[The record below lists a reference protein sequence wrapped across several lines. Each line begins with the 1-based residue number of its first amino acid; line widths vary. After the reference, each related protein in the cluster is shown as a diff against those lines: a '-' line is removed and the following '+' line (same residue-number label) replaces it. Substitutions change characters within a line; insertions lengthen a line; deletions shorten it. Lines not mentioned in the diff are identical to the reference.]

1 MSSEMSD
8 HQVKTAAN
16 LVIQNLCVRYN
27 EAGIAAVE
35 NFSLSVRAG
44 EFVSL
49 LGPSGCG
56 KTTILNAI
64 SGFLTPDS
72 GQILVDNKVVRGP
85 GPDRGVVFQDFAL
98 FPHLNALG
106 NVSFGSEMRK
116 LSRRERR
123 QHGLEMLATVGLA
136 DHAAAYPI
144 QLSGGMK
151 QRVAL
156 ARCFANRPQLLLMD
170 EPFGSLDAQT
180 RTAMQYLLLKVWSAH
195 ISTVVFVTHDIEE
208 ALILSDRIIILTPAP
223 ARIKDQVAVT
233 FERPRNRQIT
243 TRSDFIDTKKRILDL
258 IDTFEYTK

>member
-1 MSSEMSD
+1 MSE
-8 HQVKTAAN
+8 QQENPAAAAD
-16 LVIQNLCVRYN
+16 LVIENLCIRYGN
-27 EAGIAAVE
+27 GRIAAVE
-35 NFSLSVRAG
+35 HFSLSLRAG

-64 SGFLTPDS
+64 GGFLAPDS
-72 GQILVDNKVVRGP
+72 GRILVDNKAVCGP

-98 FPHLNALG
+98 FPHLSALG

-116 LSRRERR
+116 LTRRDRR
-123 QHGLEMLATVGLA
+123 QHALEMLATVGLA
-136 DHAAAYPI
+136 EHATAYPI

-156 ARCFANRPQLLLMD
+156 ARCFANHPTILLMD

-180 RTAMQYLLLKVWSAH
+180 RSAMQYLLLKVWSAH

-208 ALILSDRIIILTPAP
+208 ALILSDRVVVLTPAP
-223 ARIKDQVAVT
+223 ARIKDQIAVT
-233 FERPRNRQIT
+233 FERPRNKHIT
-243 TRSDFIDTKKRILDL
+243 TCDEFIAAKARILDL
-258 IDTFEYTK
+258 IETVDYVQ